1 MKITQPEK
9 APDAAVGRAK
19 RPRRSAAEWATIVA
33 RWKRSGKSSRE
44 YAVAHGLQAATL
56 LWWSSQGQRGG
67 AGAAALAM
75 RSPAVVDRAA
85 TSGPSG
91 TPAFLPVEVTGG
103 RGDDV
108 GQVAGP
114 RLRAEV
120 LLGGGRRVRLR
131 GRLTLPEFVQLLNA
145 IEGGAAC

>member
-56 LWWSSQGQRGG
+56 LWWSSQGLRGG
-67 AGAAALAM
+67 ARTAALPR

-85 TSGPSG
+85 TRGPSG
-91 TPAFLPVEVTGG
+91 TPAFLAVRVTAG

-108 GQVAGP
+108 GQVAAP
-114 RLRAEV
+114 RVRAEV
-120 LLGGGRRVRLR
+120 LLAGGRRVRLR

>member
-1 MKITQPEK
+1 M
-9 APDAAVGRAK
+9 
-19 RPRRSAAEWATIVA
+19 
-33 RWKRSGKSSRE
+33 
-44 YAVAHGLQAATL
+44 
-56 LWWSSQGQRGG
+56 
-67 AGAAALAM
+67 
-75 RSPAVVDRAA
+75 VDCAA

-108 GQVAGP
+108 GQLAG
-114 RLRAEV
+114 LRVPAEV